1 VPIWRYAGRQRTRQK
16 TLFHGLFSP
25 AATVAG
31 LAQQMR
37 VERSPRMADFALW
50 QPPVKRRFGRLVPFC
65 ASMQE
70 GPQIFCAPV
79 LPQAKMCRTEPQDG
93 QEIRAPWPAGC
104 VAARHFS
111 GPLALI
117 LPLVAKAERAAG

>member
-1 VPIWRYAGRQRTRQK
+1 M
-16 TLFHGLFSP
+16 TLMRPRILGALFDAAAHGLRRLS
-25 AATVAG
+25 
-31 LAQQMR
+31 R
-37 VERSPRMADFALW
+37 VRLERSPRMADFALW

-104 VAARHFS
+104 VAARPFS
-111 GPLALI
+111 GPSALI